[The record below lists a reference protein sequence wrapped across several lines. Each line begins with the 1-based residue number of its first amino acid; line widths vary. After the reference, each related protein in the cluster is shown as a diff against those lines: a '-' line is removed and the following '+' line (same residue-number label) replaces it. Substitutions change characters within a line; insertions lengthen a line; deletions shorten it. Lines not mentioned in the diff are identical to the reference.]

1 MSEMHGFA
9 RWWINRRTESRA
21 RRSLR
26 ALGEHLVLAPT
37 SQVLELGCGGGGMI
51 ALLQERFR
59 PTRLVGTDFDPTQL
73 EAART
78 YLVRRFGTLPTSIE
92 LRTADA
98 LQIPFPDATFDA
110 VFAMEMLHHVEAG
123 HHDYVRRPQ
132 ALGEIRRV
140 LVAGGQ
146 LVYSEFSRRAETRA
160 TLAEL
165 GFTTEF
171 LRPSWRVDLS
181 ICRAPRPAAATGP
194 QGVRTGPPIG
204 PPDRP

>member
-26 ALGEHLVLAPT
+26 ALGDHLVLPPAAR
-37 SQVLELGCGGGGMI
+37 VLELGCGGGGML
-51 ALLQERFR
+51 ALLAERFR
-59 PTRLVGTDFDPTQL
+59 PARLVGTDFDPAQVEVARAFL
-73 EAART
+73 ERA
-78 YLVRRFGTLPTSIE
+78 LGPLPPSIE
-92 LRTADA
+92 LRAADA
-98 LQIPFPDATFDA
+98 LQIPFPDASFDA

-123 HHDYVRRPQ
+123 HHDYVRRPD
-132 ALGEIRRV
+132 ALREIRRV
-140 LVAGGQ
+140 LVPGGQ

-165 GFTTEF
+165 GFATTY

-181 ICRAPRPAAATGP
+181 VCRSPAIRPAP
-194 QGVRTGPPIG
+194 
-204 PPDRP
+204 